1 MDAGLVTKKGTIIM
15 KELFNEGII
24 VNKYNYKWMNKNL
37 SVEESPP
44 ISTLV
49 NIINQLNKKKDIK
62 TKIIRKEL
70 LMCDG

>member
-1 MDAGLVTKKGTIIM
+1 M
-15 KELFNEGII
+15 KELFNEGVI

-70 LMCDG
+70 LMCDGWKITNQV